1 MLHLVRKLFGGQA
14 SPASASPASARAPG
28 APSEVA
34 GGAVSAFRIA
44 AHLRRQQGYPILDWT
59 AARRFVLAADM
70 ADGGAAAAS
79 EHLGADLGRL
89 VCALLGQ
96 DHRSGWS
103 PAPASA
109 TASLAPA
116 GDRRMTKAE

>member
-34 GGAVSAFRIA
+34 GGAASAFRIA
-44 AHLRRQQGYPILDWT
+44 AHLRRQQGYPIFDWT

-79 EHLGADLGRL
+79 EHLGADLGQL
-89 VCALLGQ
+89 VCAG
-96 DHRSGWS
+96 RSGPTVRLES
-103 PAPASA
+103 GTGFRTRFPS
-109 TASLAPA
+109 SR
-116 GDRRMTKAE
+116 G